1 MFLII
6 NLFLKCLMMYTSSVN
21 ILSRQDYSYGRT
33 CQGFQSRP
41 GLRGR
46 FGSISSDYIKNN

>member
-1 MFLII
+1 MSNDVYI
-6 NLFLKCLMMYTSSVN
+6 SVD

-41 GLRGR
+41 GLCGLRGH

>member
-21 ILSRQDYSYGRT
+21 ILSRQDYKSWET
-33 CQGFQSRP
+33 C
-41 GLRGR
+41 
-46 FGSISSDYIKNN
+46 